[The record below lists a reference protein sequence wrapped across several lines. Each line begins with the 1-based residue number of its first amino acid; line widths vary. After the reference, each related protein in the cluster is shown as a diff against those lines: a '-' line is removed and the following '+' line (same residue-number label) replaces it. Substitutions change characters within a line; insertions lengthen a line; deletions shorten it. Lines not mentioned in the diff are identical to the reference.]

1 MRKILLIHGPNLDRL
16 GEREVE
22 IYGRRTLSQINK
34 MIKERARKLGC
45 EVRIKQSNNEGEI
58 VSFIGQSRDW
68 ADALIINPA
77 AYSHTSLAIRD
88 AISAIGIPAVEV
100 HLSNI
105 FKRES
110 FRQKSFMAGVCVGQ
124 ITGFGPQ
131 SYLLALE
138 AVMNIL
144 GEGKNANRKAAS

>member
-16 GEREVE
+16 GERQVE

-110 FRQKSFMAGVCVGQ
+110 FRQKSFTAEVCVGQ

-138 AVMNIL
+138 VVMNIL
-144 GEGKNANRKAAS
+144 GEGKNADRKAAS

>member
-1 MRKILLIHGPNLDRL
+1 MRKILLIHGPSLDLL
-16 GEREVE
+16 GERQVE
-22 IYGRRTLSQINK
+22 IYGKRTLSQIDE
-34 MIKERARKLGC
+34 MVKERAKKLGC
-45 EVRIKQSNNEGEI
+45 EVRIEQSNNEGEI
-58 VSFIGQSRDW
+58 VSFIGQFRDW

-77 AYSHTSLAIRD
+77 AYTHTSLAIRD

-110 FRQKSFMAGVCVGQ
+110 FRQKSFTAGVCVGQ

-144 GEGKNANRKAAS
+144 GEGKNADRRAAS

>member
-16 GEREVE
+16 GERQVE

-34 MIKERARKLGC
+34 MIKERASKLGC

-110 FRQKSFMAGVCVGQ
+110 FRQKSFTAEVCVGQ

-144 GEGKNANRKAAS
+144 GEGKNADRKAAS

>member
-1 MRKILLIHGPNLDRL
+1 MRRILVIHGPNLDLL

-22 IYGRRTLSQINK
+22 IYGKRTLSQIDE
-34 MIKERARKLGC
+34 MIKERAKKLGC
-45 EVRIKQSNNEGEI
+45 QVRIKQSNNEGEI

-110 FRQKSFMAGVCVGQ
+110 FRQKSFTAGVCVGQ

-138 AVMNIL
+138 AMMNIL
-144 GEGKNANRKAAS
+144 GERECR

>member
-1 MRKILLIHGPNLDRL
+1 MKKILLIHGPNLNLL
-16 GEREVE
+16 GKREVE
-22 IYGRRTLSQINK
+22 IYGKRTLSQIDEL
-34 MIKERARKLGC
+34 IKARARKLGC

-58 VSFIGQSRDW
+58 VSFIGQAREW

-77 AYSHTSLAIRD
+77 AYTHTSLAIRD

-105 FKRES
+105 FTRES
-110 FRQKSFMAGVCVGQ
+110 FRQKSFTAGACVGQ
-124 ITGFGPQ
+124 ITGFGSQ

-138 AVMNIL
+138 AVMNLL
-144 GEGKNANRKAAS
+144 GERKNEDRQTAS

>member
-34 MIKERARKLGC
+34 MIKGRARKLGC

-58 VSFIGQSRDW
+58 VSFIGQSRNW

-110 FRQKSFMAGVCVGQ
+110 FRQKSWTAGVCVGQ
-124 ITGFGPQ
+124 ITGFGAQ

-144 GEGKNANRKAAS
+144 GEKE

>member
-1 MRKILLIHGPNLDRL
+1 MRKILLIHGPNLDLL

-22 IYGRRTLSQINK
+22 IYGSRTFYQIDE
-34 MIKERARKLGC
+34 MIKERAKKLGC

-77 AYSHTSLAIRD
+77 AYTHTSFAIRD

-110 FRQKSFMAGVCVGQ
+110 FRQKSWTAGVCVGQ

-144 GEGKNANRKAAS
+144 GEGENADRRAAS

>member
-34 MIKERARKLGC
+34 MIKEKARKLGC

-110 FRQKSFMAGVCVGQ
+110 FRQKSFTAGVCVGQ
-124 ITGFGPQ
+124 MTGFGPQ

-144 GEGKNANRKAAS
+144 GEGKNEDRKPAS